1 MSARVPGQ
9 PRLAETIVAMSA
21 ELDRAQRGSAAQ
33 AAVLP
38 INAVSLVFGVS
49 LSRSAGA
56 SGGLAATVASVG
68 SGRAASQTRTP
79 WVRVTLQPPRELT
92 PAAITAR
99 LAASAESAA
108 EGFGPADAEEVTPGR
123 WACREAAVLLGGFT
137 AGSLQPSLEARAAS
151 AFTEF
156 VARDCERVVTSAGK
170 RWRLT
175 AAVREATVRRMSAQ
189 GRLADGLKGAA
200 PEPFDVGAVMAKAYL
215 RGTAP
220 PLDRQ
225 SAEQLQGTLQAI
237 EWLGPAGID
246 LPGSEEVRSSLRLAG
261 LLGPLRV
268 LVGDHFIGRTE
279 ELRRLAD
286 YVEVLPPSSLRSQV
300 TRGVRRVLRLAE
312 KPPLVIHGTGGV
324 GKSTLVARF
333 ALEHAGLGPERRF
346 PFAYLSFDRGDLTP
360 RQPLTLLAEAVTQ
373 LGVLFPAVGE
383 EARSLAQAIESA
395 LIAQSAAEREQS
407 SLARSSVSTTAQ
419 THADERDLVGRFAQL
434 IASATQGRDQPNL
447 WLLDTF
453 EQAQRYGSDAVDRL
467 WVFLDQL
474 QAALPRQRTVFSG
487 RVPVDGH
494 PTDEIYLR
502 GFEKELALRFLRA
515 ELPATGFSDKLLE
528 SVTSRVGANPLSLK
542 LAAQVLRREGETGLG
557 RVETRRKVIFR
568 LGTEEIQ
575 GVLYR
580 RILDHLDD
588 PDLRRIANPGLVVRR
603 ITPEIIADVLAVPC
617 GIGPVD
623 PDRAR
628 QLFEQLA
635 REVSLVEVG
644 DDGALIHRPD
654 VRRSMLPMITEHDP
668 ELARSIHRRAV
679 RFYQQQPGVRARAE
693 ELYHR
698 LTLGQATR
706 TLDKYWDPA
715 AAALLETALDELPS
729 GSRVYLADR
738 LGIALDAATL
748 TAADDDAW
756 IRQASRTV
764 RNLLDSGRPEEA
776 LSLLRQRPG
785 RFVWPQVTV
794 LEIEALAMSG
804 GADDALELAD
814 KSLTQATDDGRV
826 ADFIAIAMIG
836 ARIAE
841 DTGQYELALHWLD
854 EAVQAA
860 EAAEDRVAGLAARVA
875 QLRVHRRSGISDPG
889 ADVDLLRRD
898 VLRQAGRLSR
908 QARAR
913 NPSLVRDLAA
923 EVGADAPVLL
933 TAVARLVGVDLDGQA
948 GDILARLLPQAEM
961 ARFSVFEYER
971 EQFPV
976 SRDTPAEHYRG
987 PVTARLTA
995 IEHGACI
1002 SDYLDGQRDPAPEW
1016 RPALTAAFQF
1026 EADRPAFQR

>member
-1 MSARVPGQ
+1 MSAHPPGQ
-9 PRLAETIVAMSA
+9 PRLAEAILAMST

-33 AAVLP
+33 AAELP
-38 INAVSLVFGVS
+38 INAVSLVFEVS
-49 LSRSAGA
+49 LSASAGA
-56 SGGLAATVASVG
+56 SAGLVASVG
-68 SGRAASQTRTP
+68 SSGAVSGARAP

-92 PAAITAR
+92 SAAITAR

-108 EGFGPADAEEVTPGR
+108 GGSGPEDAEEIIPGR
-123 WACREAAVLLGGFT
+123 WTCREAAVLLGGFT
-137 AGSLQPSLEARAAS
+137 AGAIRPSLEARAAS

-175 AAVREATVRRMSAQ
+175 AAVREATVGRMAAK
-189 GRLADGLKGAA
+189 GRLADALKGAA
-200 PEPFDVGAVMAKAYL
+200 PEPFDVGAEMAQAYL
-215 RGTAP
+215 RGNAV

-246 LPGSEEVRSSLRLAG
+246 LPGSEEVRSSLRLAA
-261 LLGPLRV
+261 LLGPLRA
-268 LVGDHFIGRTE
+268 LVGDHFIGRAE
-279 ELRRLAD
+279 ELGRLAD
-286 YVEVLPPSSLRSQV
+286 YVEVLPPSSVRSQM
-300 TRGVRRVLRLAE
+300 TRSVRRVLRLAE

-333 ALEHAGLGPERRF
+333 ALEHAELGPERRF

-360 RQPLTLLAEAVTQ
+360 RQPLTLLAEAVRQ
-373 LGVLFPAVGE
+373 LGVLFPTVGE
-383 EARSLAQAIESA
+383 ETRSLAQAIESA

-407 SLARSSVSTTAQ
+407 ALARSSVSTTTQ
-419 THADERDLVGRFAQL
+419 TQADERDLVDRFAQL
-434 IASATQGRDQPNL
+434 IASATHGRDQPNL

-467 WVFLDQL
+467 WAFLDQL

-502 GFEKELALRFLRA
+502 GFDKELALRFLRA

-528 SVTSRVGANPLSLK
+528 SVTSRVGVNPLSLK
-542 LAAQVLRREGETGLG
+542 LAAQVLRREGEAGL
-557 RVETRRKVIFR
+557 RQVETRRMFIFR
-568 LGTEEIQ
+568 LRPEEIQ

-617 GIGPVD
+617 GIGSVD
-623 PDRAR
+623 PDRAG
-628 QLFEQLA
+628 QLFKQLA

-644 DDGALIHRPD
+644 DDDALIHRSD

-698 LTLGQATR
+698 LALGQVTR

-715 AAALLETALDELPS
+715 AAALLETALDELPA

-738 LGIALDAATL
+738 LGIALDASTL
-748 TAADDDAW
+748 IAADDDAW

-764 RNLLDSGRPEEA
+764 RNLLDYGRPEEA
-776 LSLLRQRPG
+776 LSLLQERPG
-785 RFVWPQVTV
+785 RSAWPQVTM
-794 LEIEALAMSG
+794 LEMEALVVLG
-804 GADDALELAD
+804 GVDDALALVD
-814 KSLTQATDDGRV
+814 KSLTQATDDGRA
-826 ADFIAIAMIG
+826 ADFIAIAMTG

-841 DTGQYELALHWLD
+841 DTGRCELALHRLD
-854 EAVQAA
+854 EALQAA
-860 EAAEDRVAGLAARVA
+860 EAAEDRVAGLAAKVA

-889 ADVDLLRRD
+889 ADPGLRRED
-898 VLRQAGRLSR
+898 VLSQAGRLSR
-908 QARAR
+908 QDRAR
-913 NPSLVRDLAA
+913 NPSLMRDLAA

-933 TAVARLVGVDLDGQA
+933 IEAARLVGVDLDGQA
-948 GDILARLLPQAEM
+948 GEILAGLVPEAER
-961 ARFSVFEYER
+961 ARFSDFEYER
-971 EQFPV
+971 EQFPGSGDMAMESYRSAV
-976 SRDTPAEHYRG
+976 S
-987 PVTARLTA
+987 VRLTA
-995 IEHGACI
+995 IEHGAFI
-1002 SDYLDGQRDPAPEW
+1002 SDYLGRQRDPAPEW
-1016 RPALTAAFQF
+1016 RPALTAVFQF